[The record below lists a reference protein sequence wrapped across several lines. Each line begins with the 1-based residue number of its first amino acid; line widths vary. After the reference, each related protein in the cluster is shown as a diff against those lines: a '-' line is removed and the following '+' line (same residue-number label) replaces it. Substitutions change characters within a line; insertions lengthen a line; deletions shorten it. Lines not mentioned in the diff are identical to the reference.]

1 MRTDMAERIEVELR
15 TNTKLEGIRDA
26 ENGEVLELVTLTNEN
41 QNQSKENHCANC
53 KVLMIPDECETFVI
67 AECIFNHLQIF
78 QYLEDLKKHDKRLIS
93 NYLPLSVKFNDTL
106 STKFLTDWNENQL
119 WGNGNIDDWN
129 LQDALTK
136 ESFIEKFAGGI
147 LPVQNNEQRSR
158 CEGLIQSMKVFK
170 FCYILLAVKKYTKCV
185 QWQLCIFS

>member
-1 MRTDMAERIEVELR
+1 MAEGIDVDFR
-15 TNTKLEGIRDA
+15 TNAKLEGIGVA
-26 ENGEVLELVTLTNEN
+26 ENGEVLQLVTLTNEN
-41 QNQSKENHCANC
+41 QNQPTENHCANC
-53 KVLMIPDECETFVI
+53 KALMIPEECENFII
-67 AECIFNHLQIF
+67 AERIFNHLQIF
-78 QYLEDLKKHDKRLIS
+78 QYLEDLKNHDKRLIS

-136 ESFIEKFAGGI
+136 ESFIEKCAGGN

-158 CEGLIQSMKVFK
+158 CEGLIQSMKVF
-170 FCYILLAVKKYTKCV
+170 
-185 QWQLCIFS
+185 